1 MTALGFCVV
10 AALSSHTSGRPFTCS
25 CRMGKSR
32 RMNCGLNGRA
42 DTATSGTRSGRNSKD
57 AILSGGAAVAGAP
70 SPPGTNDDIPGTVGT
85 EAASGR
91 AGKLLGGDDGI
102 PGAPGIDCMPGT
114 PGRENTPATSGN
126 DGVTASGAALSK
138 SRKYAEKSSE
148 GNDDP
153 AGTLGAK
160 PGTKPGT
167 LPSDAGIARSSAS
180 VSAAPGA
187 DAGIPGIPGRGCA
200 PGTPGKENA
209 SFSEGNDGEA
219 FSGEVRSRK

>member
-32 RMNCGLNGRA
+32 RMNCGSNGRV
-42 DTATSGTRSGRNSKD
+42 DTATSGTKSGRNSKD
-57 AILSGGAAVAGAP
+57 EMLSGGAAVGGAF
-70 SPPGTNDDIPGTVGT
+70 SPAGTNEGVPGTVGS

-91 AGKLLGGDDGI
+91 ARRLLGGDDGI

-114 PGRENTPATSGN
+114 PGRENIPAASGN

-138 SRKYAEKSSE
+138 SRKYAEKSRE
-148 GNDDP
+148 GAGDP
-153 AGTLGAK
+153 AGTPGAK
-160 PGTKPGT
+160 AGS

-180 VSAAPGA
+180 LRGAPRA
-187 DAGIPGIPGRGCA
+187 DAGIPGIPGKGCA
-200 PGTPGKENA
+200 PGTPGKEKA
-209 SFSEGNDGEA
+209 SFSEGRDGEA
-219 FSGEVRSRK
+219 FSGEVWSRK

>member
-32 RMNCGLNGRA
+32 RMNCGSNGRA
-42 DTATSGTRSGRNSKD
+42 ETATSGTRSGRNSKD
-57 AILSGGAAVAGAP
+57 AMLSGGAAAAGAF
-70 SPPGTNDDIPGTVGT
+70 SPPGTNDDAPGTVGT

-91 AGKLLGGDDGI
+91 ARTLLGGADGI
-102 PGAPGIDCMPGT
+102 PGTPGIDCMPGT
-114 PGRENTPATSGN
+114 PGRENIPATSGN
-126 DGVTASGAALSK
+126 DGVRASGAALSK

-160 PGTKPGT
+160 PGT

-180 VSAAPGA
+180 LSAAPGA
-187 DAGIPGIPGRGCA
+187 DAGIPGIPGKGCA

-209 SFSEGNDGEA
+209 SCSEGNDGEA